1 MNRFPKTRLVGAF
14 KERLGG
20 DVESSSEMV
29 GGIER
34 FSFYLVSPRFRGMSH
49 LKRQDIAWEIV
60 DSILTRDEALQ
71 VSAILALAPGEIKE
85 FVG

>member
-1 MNRFPKTRLVGAF
+1 MNGFPKTKLVDAF
-14 KERLGG
+14 KERLAGE
-20 DVESSSEMV
+20 VESSSEVV

-34 FSFYLVSPRFRGMSH
+34 YSFYLVSPRFKGMSH

-60 DSILTRDEALQ
+60 DSVLSRDEALQ

-85 FVG
+85 LVG